1 MKNIPDEDVIAI
13 KKLLSEIY
21 GGLVMSHNAAGYA
34 NMYSDDVLWAPP
46 NGPDQKS
53 KEGIKN
59 GIQSSFDKFMFKVN
73 PQPEEIKVYN
83 DFAYAIGS
91 VDGVL
96 TPRAGGDPNTIK
108 FRIFWLLRKEATG
121 WKIFRQIWNNKPVD

>member
-1 MKNIPDEDVIAI
+1 MTINSGEDVTAI
-13 KKLLSEIY
+13 KILLSETY
-21 GGLVMSHNAAGYA
+21 GSLVMAHNAAGYA
-34 NMYSDDVLWAPP
+34 DMYSDDVLWAPP

-59 GIQSSFDKFMFKVN
+59 GIQGAFDKFMFKVN
-73 PQPEEIKVYN
+73 PQPEEVEIQN
-83 DFAYAIGS
+83 DFAYAIGT

-108 FRIFWLLRKEATG
+108 FRIFWLLRK
-121 WKIFRQIWNNKPVD
+121 